1 VEAEE
6 LAVEIDQGTIK
17 EASARIRFHRSA
29 LGIGAYFN
37 VHYTAQLTCYRCLGH
52 FSREFSTELY
62 LTYVKGKDPY
72 DKIEKVNLKRTN
84 IDHIYY
90 TGPCIDVLVG
100 LREAV
105 LLSLPITIVCK
116 EECRGLCPVCG
127 KDWNNETCT
136 CPAEHTGSFT
146 PAVKKQRSKKKGRK
160 KT

>member
-1 VEAEE
+1 MEAGE

-17 EASARIRFHRSA
+17 KASARIRFHRSA

-52 FSREFSTELY
+52 FLREFSTERY

-72 DKIEKVNLKRTN
+72 ENIEKVNLKKTD

-90 TGPCIDVLVG
+90 TGSCIDVLVG

-127 KDWNNETCT
+127 KDRNKEACT
-136 CPAEHTGSFT
+136 CPAGHTGVFT
-146 PAVKKQRSKKKGRK
+146 PTVTKHRSKKKGKK